1 MVSPPNFG
9 ASKLK
14 PRKILNNSLLR
25 SLASSCSSLSNITHH
40 PLRMS
45 EKSGDKVQT
54 SGVQLRGFCLELVP
68 FFGQFLR
75 NYGSFYC
82 VQIGRGTRQKF
93 GANTLEMLPKKTGPQ
108 RTPFHHI
115 PKGR

>member
-9 ASKLK
+9 ASKLN

-54 SGVQLRGFCLELVP
+54 SGV
-68 FFGQFLR
+68 
-75 NYGSFYC
+75 
-82 VQIGRGTRQKF
+82 
-93 GANTLEMLPKKTGPQ
+93 
-108 RTPFHHI
+108 
-115 PKGR
+115 

>member
-9 ASKLK
+9 ASKLN

-25 SLASSCSSLSNITHH
+25 SLASSCSSLSSITHH

-45 EKSGDKVQT
+45 GKSGDKVQT

-93 GANTLEMLPKKTGPQ
+93 GANTLEMLPKKQNGA
-108 RTPFHHI
+108 
-115 PKGR
+115 PKDPVSSHP